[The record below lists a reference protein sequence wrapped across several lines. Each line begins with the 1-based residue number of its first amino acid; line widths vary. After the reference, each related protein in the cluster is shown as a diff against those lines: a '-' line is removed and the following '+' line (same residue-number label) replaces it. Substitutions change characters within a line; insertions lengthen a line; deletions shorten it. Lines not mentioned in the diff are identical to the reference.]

1 MAPPRDGREPELPE
15 YSYARRRGG
24 PVLDPALRRIALGAG
39 AVSVLVIV
47 VALLWSGL
55 RPGLGFGGAPP
66 LIAAPGTPLRIAPA
80 QPGGLQVPGA
90 NEQIMS
96 GAADQGAPQLAPA
109 GPQADLGALQQDANV
124 GATKPP
130 PPAPTPP
137 AAPPPAP
144 AAPPAA
150 LAATGSVEVQL
161 AATGTEAAA
170 HRLWATLAQQQPK
183 LLAGHSPLFIP
194 VTVNGKSVWRLRLPG
209 FADQASAA
217 AFCAGLGAQGV
228 ACTVAKF

>member
-1 MAPPRDGREPELPE
+1 MAPRHPELPE

-66 LIAAPGTPLRIAPA
+66 LIAAPSTPLRVAPTN
-80 QPGGLQVPGA
+80 PGGLQVPGA

-96 GAADQGAPQLAPA
+96 GAPDAGAPQLAPA
-109 GPQADLGALQQDANV
+109 GPQADMNELQQAE
-124 GATKPP
+124 TTQTPEP
-130 PPAPTPP
+130 PPAPVAPA

-144 AAPPAA
+144 AQPPPAP
-150 LAATGSVEVQL
+150 AATGSVEVQL
-161 AATGTEAAA
+161 AATTTEAAA
-170 HRLWATLAQQQPK
+170 HKYWATLAAQK
-183 LLAGHSPLFIP
+183 TTLLTGHAPLFIP
-194 VTVNGKSVWRLRLPG
+194 VTVNGKPVWRLRLPG

-217 AFCAGLGAQGV
+217 SFCATLKAQKI
-228 ACTVAKF
+228 ACTVAGF